1 MWEHRMDLNYLYH
14 RHQVSLF
21 MAANAASEAVR
32 RVHHELADA
41 YASRIA
47 SMRNAP
53 RAGAA

>member
-1 MWEHRMDLNYLYH
+1 MDLNYLYQ

-21 MAANAASEAVR
+21 MAANAACEAAR
-32 RVHHELADA
+32 QVHRELADG

-53 RAGAA
+53 GAA